1 MKYHRAPA
9 ECAPAAASP
18 PSRGAWIEIQA
29 AQQIFR
35 HRQRRPPRGGRG
47 LESLLLERTVLPA
60 ASPPSRG
67 AWIEIK
73 SGLPDRAM
81 RATVAPLAGGVD

>member
-35 HRQRRPPRGGRG
+35 HRQRRPP
-47 LESLLLERTVLPA
+47 
-60 ASPPSRG
+60 SRG
-67 AWIEIK
+67 AWIEIPAIAAHSTA
-73 SGLPDRAM
+73 SG
-81 RATVAPLAGGVD
+81 VAPLAGGVD